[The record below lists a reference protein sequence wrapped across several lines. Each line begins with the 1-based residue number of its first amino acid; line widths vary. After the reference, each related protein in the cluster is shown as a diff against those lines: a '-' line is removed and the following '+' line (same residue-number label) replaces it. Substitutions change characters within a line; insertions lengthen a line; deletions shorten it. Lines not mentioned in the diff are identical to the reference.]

1 MLQMN
6 FVRDTR
12 ETAHT
17 NIVTR
22 KYGIINR
29 NKYIYNFWMTVS
41 PFSFSAV
48 QLHMRMLAMFICQ

>member
-29 NKYIYNFWMTVS
+29 NKYIYKFWMTVS

-48 QLHMRMLAMFICQ
+48 